1 VRGSVTEK
9 SASKNHE
16 RREWKAR
23 HKALVARGG
32 VEWGNEG
39 LMADGFTGTE
49 NMTIMIK
56 ILQITIPA
64 SDEY

>member
-1 VRGSVTEK
+1 
-9 SASKNHE
+9 
-16 RREWKAR
+16 
-23 HKALVARGG
+23 VARGG